1 MPTIPWIATNT
12 PETGS
17 TMVVMASRL
26 EVRSL
31 RHVPGFLLAS
41 LALWRQALKSPG
53 AVGVSLKAE
62 LFKRT
67 FWTLSA
73 WKGQADIRSYAST
86 EPHRSVMRR
95 KRAVMH
101 ESTFVF
107 WDAPAGRSPIGWEEA
122 QERIAKERA

>member
-1 MPTIPWIATNT
+1 MPTIPWITTGT
-12 PETGS
+12 PETDAP
-17 TMVVMASRL
+17 VVIMASRL

-31 RHVPGFLLAS
+31 RQVPGFLLTS
-41 LALWRQALKSPG
+41 FVLWRQALKSPG

-73 WKGQADIRSYAST
+73 WKDQAAIHSYART
-86 EPHRSVMRR
+86 EPHKSAMRR
-95 KRAVMH
+95 KRAVMRA
-101 ESTFVF
+101 STFVF
-107 WDAPAGRSPIGWEEA
+107 WDAPAGQLPVGWEEA